1 MVHYPYGLQLIVTV
15 KDKSRSIYIARQQ
28 IKYGRLLRLP
38 WCATTAG
45 DSAPLRICQG
55 KRGNRDIAS
64 VYRKGISTAIN
75 AYCICVSWA

>member
-15 KDKSRSIYIARQQ
+15 KDKSHSIYIARQQ

-38 WCATTAG
+38 RCATAAS
-45 DSAPLRICQG
+45 DSAPLRICLG

-64 VYRKGISTAIN
+64 VY
-75 AYCICVSWA
+75 